1 MLISTRSPG
10 VQRLYF
16 RCDPETTAEDWPDD
30 KIWEE
35 FGARLAPAGS
45 TVKTGKIFKLRRT
58 W

>member
-16 RCDPETTAEDWPDD
+16 RCDPETTVEDWPDD

-35 FGARLAPAGS
+35 FGARAGAGGLPPLRPARS
-45 TVKTGKIFKLRRT
+45 LRRT